1 MSDNY
6 AISPKASSLLQ
17 GGGRS
22 SGILTP
28 PLVPLLAGV
37 LLLVIF
43 GNTTNPQD
51 LLVPKQENPTP
62 PENGVLSQLF
72 TPEVLHWQPSII
84 LWAQEFGLDP
94 NLVATVMQIES
105 CGDPKALSG
114 SGAMGLF
121 QVMPY
126 HFEVGENTY
135 LPDTNA
141 ARGLAYL
148 QLAWNTYK
156 GDYSLAFAA
165 YNGGISN
172 AAKSQ
177 NLWSA
182 EMNRYVYWGENIYQD
197 ASQGKTHSLYLE
209 EWLGSGGERLCGQAH
224 QRLTFAD

>member
-6 AISPKASSLLQ
+6 TISQKASSLLS

-22 SGILTP
+22 SGILIT
-28 PLVPLLAGV
+28 PLVPLLTGV

-51 LLVPKQENPTP
+51 LLVSKQGNPALS
-62 PENGVLSQLF
+62 ENGGLSQLF
-72 TPEVLHWQPSII
+72 TPEVLHWQPKII

-105 CGDPKALSG
+105 CGDPSALSH

-126 HFEVGENTY
+126 HFEAGENPY

-141 ARGLAYL
+141 VRGLAYL
-148 QLAWNTYK
+148 QLALDTYD
-156 GDYSLAFAA
+156 GDYSLSLAA

-172 AAKSQ
+172 AAKNQ

-197 ASQGKTHSLYLE
+197 ASQGKSHSLYLD
-209 EWLGSGGERLCGQAH
+209 EWLGSGGARLCGLARQH
-224 QRLTFAD
+224 LTFAD